1 MQSLTVDMFTV
12 GILPS
17 QVRQPNDALQ
27 DALDSFYMFV
37 ICLPQISA
45 FDDNALCTTPTAAV
59 VLQSPMNPTRLA
71 VYLLPGIGIASSSAG
86 KTTMATQ

>member
-1 MQSLTVDMFTV
+1 MQSLTVEMFTV

-27 DALDSFYMFV
+27 DALDSFYMLV

-45 FDDNALCTTPTAAV
+45 FDDNALIYAQRP
-59 VLQSPMNPTRLA
+59 Q
-71 VYLLPGIGIASSSAG
+71 
-86 KTTMATQ
+86 QQ